1 VADIMRADPRIG
13 SDSLNAGLGWGA
25 HASRRIWRR
34 FRAQSLR
41 LGYQFGLLNE
51 IVKVNDEALEA
62 AFHKIKE
69 ALWNLEGKRVLLL

>member
-1 VADIMRADPRIG
+1 MLPEHLAA
-13 SDSLNAGLGWGA
+13 
-25 HASRRIWRR
+25 

-41 LGYQFGLLNE
+41 LGYQFGLLDE
-51 IVKVNDEALEA
+51 IVKVNHEAQEA